1 MDLNKLKKLVSNAN
15 PKKVANMK
23 VVALCLLAATTF
35 WLLNALNK
43 DNYTTVV
50 DYPIEIIYDKEE
62 FMAVEKLPARVK
74 IEINGNGWDLLR
86 KYFKIKDNPFLIEIN
101 NPSTKNYLLTSEIR
115 RSLAEKISPT
125 SLVSIVSDTI
135 KFKID
140 KVVTRKINIRPDT
153 TTNTLAKNF
162 RYASQIAIDP
172 PVVSIKGPTSILEQ
186 LEGILAVNLGEEKIN
201 KNFSKILPL
210 TLPDAFRDFLTMED
224 ESVHFKFEVVQFLEG
239 NKRLKVVKTNF
250 PENVT
255 LVQQPNTIM
264 MYYLIDERKVN
275 ELKEIEFEAIL
286 NYSNRNRQ
294 DSTVSVQVSPKP
306 TFLENVKLEPEVFRL
321 KYD

>member
-1 MDLNKLKKLVSNAN
+1 MNKLKKLVSNAS
-15 PKKVANMK
+15 PKKIANIK

-50 DYPIEIIYDKEE
+50 DYPIDIIYDKEE
-62 FMAVEKLPARVK
+62 FMAVEKLPSRVK

-101 NPSTKNYLLTSEIR
+101 NPSAKNYLLTSEIR
-115 RSLAEKISPT
+115 RSLAETISPT
-125 SLVSIVSDTI
+125 SLVSIVSDTL

-140 KVVTRKINIRPDT
+140 KVVTSKINIRPDT
-153 TTNTLAKNF
+153 TSNTLAKNF
-162 RYASQIAIDP
+162 RYASKIEIDP
-172 PVVSIKGPTSILEQ
+172 PIVSVKGPTSILEQ
-186 LEGILAVNLGEEKIN
+186 MEGNLTVNLGEEKIN
-201 KNFSKILPL
+201 KNFNKIIPL
-210 TLPDAFRDFLTMED
+210 TLPDTFKDFLTME
-224 ESVHFKFEVVQFLEG
+224 EENVQFKFEVVQFLEG

-250 PENVT
+250 PENVD

-286 NYSNRNRQ
+286 NYNNRNRQ
-294 DSTVSVQVSPKP
+294 DSTVSIQVSPKP
-306 TFLENVKLEPEVFRL
+306 NFLENVRLEPEVFRL

>member
-1 MDLNKLKKLVSNAN
+1 MNKLKKLVSNAN

>member
-1 MDLNKLKKLVSNAN
+1 
-15 PKKVANMK
+15 MK

>member
-1 MDLNKLKKLVSNAN
+1 MNKLKKLVSNAN

-140 KVVTRKINIRPDT
+140 KVVTRKIDIRPDT
-153 TTNTLAKNF
+153 TSNTLAKNF

-306 TFLENVKLEPEVFRL
+306 SFLENVKLEPEVFRL